1 MLLCRHLIPE
11 NIKLRANS
19 NILPNLVNFVN
30 TFVIDDNF
38 QILGVVRVNNA
49 CQNIDQC
56 GFPSPIMPKNAHK
69 LIGLD
74 FETKI
79 PNGLDSILGAHTRE
93 SFRKI
98 FDSKSKCR
106 DICPRIT
113 VHSFPL
119 LYGRLLLVLDCEI
132 AVVLLCVEGD

>member
-1 MLLCRHLIPE
+1 MLLCRHLIPK
-11 NIKLRANS
+11 NIKLRANTD
-19 NILPNLVNFVN
+19 ILPNLVNFVN

-38 QILGVVRVNNA
+38 EILGIVRVNDPS
-49 CQNIDQC
+49 QNIDQC
-56 GFPSPIMPKNAHK
+56 GFPSPIMAKNAHK

-98 FDSKSKCR
+98 LDPKPKCR
-106 DICPRIT
+106 DIGPRIT

-132 AVVLLCVEGD
+132 AVVLLCVEGH